1 MAKYLEIRRHT
12 DNDGDVLTDEG
23 VKAAVSIGTGMNSS
37 YHLGVS
43 TGAQRSTQSLAC
55 MLAGSKVFFPRGV
68 VVEPKLRSEREDRWK
83 DLAKSSGASSIED
96 FHTHDAA
103 FVGEEAERLASGLRA
118 VLDRLDDEERALIVG
133 HSPTNEA
140 AVYGLTG
147 EFIASMDKGDGVL
160 LVQMGDSFR
169 REALV

>member
-23 VKAAVSIGTGMNSS
+23 VEAAVSIGTDMNIS

-43 TGAQRSTQSLAC
+43 SGAQRATQSLAC

-68 VVEPKLRSEREDRWK
+68 VVEPTLRSENEDRWK
-83 DLAKSSGASSIED
+83 DIAKSTGASSVEE
-96 FHTHDAA
+96 FHAQDAA
-103 FVGEEAERLASGLRA
+103 FVDAEAERLASGLRA
-118 VLDRLDDEERALIVG
+118 VLDRLDEEQRALIVG

-147 EFIASMDKGDGVL
+147 EFIDSMDKGDGIL

-169 REALV
+169 RESLV